1 MKRSFFSLFGLML
14 ALFYFTG
21 CSGATEDK
29 ISPVAETAKAGKTVW
44 TKTELKDKT
53 WNSLYS
59 RLLKDGFSEKDLN
72 KYFVQLE
79 NEFSQKPMGKKV
91 KELYTASFVRKKK
104 ATQDKNKPKTKPAAN
119 KLGIPYPWYPGYVT
133 EENAQKCIKFLSEN
147 EEYFALAEK
156 KYTVPKEVISA
167 LIYVETW
174 HGKFLG
180 KFNPLPMLASMSIS
194 TDLSML
200 PNYTAKLNLTQA
212 QKNYL
217 QEKIK
222 VKADWAYNELKAL
235 LRYAIKNNIDINT
248 VPSSIYGAIGY
259 GQFMPSNIPL
269 YGIDANKDG
278 KIDLFDPPDAILSVA
293 KFLHTQGWK
302 HRNID
307 FNKQVKVIKRY
318 NHSTAYANTILAL
331 AKLTGQTPQTGT
343 NSITASKNTKDKD
356 NVRN

>member
-1 MKRSFFSLFGLML
+1 
-14 ALFYFTG
+14 
-21 CSGATEDK
+21 
-29 ISPVAETAKAGKTVW
+29 
-44 TKTELKDKT
+44 
-53 WNSLYS
+53 
-59 RLLKDGFSEKDLN
+59 
-72 KYFVQLE
+72 
-79 NEFSQKPMGKKV
+79 
-91 KELYTASFVRKKK
+91 
-104 ATQDKNKPKTKPAAN
+104 
-119 KLGIPYPWYPGYVT
+119 
-133 EENAQKCIKFLSEN
+133 
-147 EEYFALAEK
+147 
-156 KYTVPKEVISA
+156 
-167 LIYVETW
+167 
-174 HGKFLG
+174 
-180 KFNPLPMLASMSIS
+180 
-194 TDLSML
+194 ML

>member
-1 MKRSFFSLFGLML
+1 MKRAIFSLLSIVL
-14 ALFYFTG
+14 AFSCFTG
-21 CSGATEDK
+21 FSEAAENKT
-29 ISPVAETAKAGKTVW
+29 SPAEAV
-44 TKTELKDKT
+44 KT
-53 WNSLYS
+53 WQDNTWNDLYK
-59 RLLKDGFSEKDLN
+59 RLLKDGFSKKDLN

-79 NEFSQKPMGKKV
+79 NEFSQKPMGNKV
-91 KELYTASFVRKKK
+91 KELYNASFAPKKK
-104 ATQDKNKPKTKPAAN
+104 TDKNKAKEKPKTN
-119 KLGIPYPWYPGYVT
+119 ELGIPYPWYPGYVT

-156 KYTVPKEVISA
+156 KYAVPREVISA

-194 TDLSML
+194 TELSML
-200 PNYTAKLNLTQA
+200 PNYTAKLNLTEA
-212 QKNYL
+212 QKKYL

-302 HRNID
+302 QRNLA
-307 FNKQVKVIKRY
+307 FTKQVKVIKRY

-331 AKLTGQTPQTGT
+331 AKLTKQAPRTSKTV
-343 NSITASKNTKDKD
+343 TASKNTKDKD

>member
-1 MKRSFFSLFGLML
+1 MKRTFSSFIGILL
-14 ALFYFTG
+14 ALCCFVSF
-21 CSGATEDK
+21 SAATENK
-29 ISPVAETAKAGKTVW
+29 HNPAETAKTAKTKW
-44 TKTELKDKT
+44 HDNT
-53 WNSLYS
+53 WNGLYT
-59 RLLKDGFSEKDLN
+59 RLLKDGFSKNELD

-79 NEFSQKPMGKKV
+79 NEFSQKPMGNKV
-91 KELYTASFVRKKK
+91 KELYNASFVRKKK
-104 ATQDKNKPKTKPAAN
+104 APQDKDKAKAKPEKN

-133 EENAQKCIKFLSEN
+133 EENAQKCIKFLHEN
-147 EEYFALAEK
+147 EEYFARAEK
-156 KYTVPKEVISA
+156 KYAVPKEIISA

-180 KFNPLPMLASMSIS
+180 KFTPLPMLASMSIS

-200 PNYTAKLNLTQA
+200 PNYTAKLNLTET

-302 HRNID
+302 HRNLA
-307 FNKQVKVIKRY
+307 FAKQVKVIKRY

-331 AKLTGQTPQTGT
+331 AKLTEQTPKQTPQTNKT
-343 NSITASKNTKDKD
+343 VTASKNTKDKN

>member
-1 MKRSFFSLFGLML
+1 MKRILSSFICLIFVLCCFVSFS
-14 ALFYFTG
+14 T
-21 CSGATEDK
+21 ATENK
-29 ISPVAETAKAGKTVW
+29 ITPAEANKTAKNKWAKP
-44 TKTELKDKT
+44 EFKDKT
-53 WNSLYS
+53 WNGLYA
-59 RLLKDGFSEKDLN
+59 RLLKDGFSKKDLN
-72 KYFVQLE
+72 KYFAQLE
-79 NEFSQKPMGKKV
+79 NEYSQIPMGNKV
-91 KELYTASFVRKKK
+91 KELYNASFANKKK
-104 ATQDKNKPKTKPAAN
+104 TPQDKNKAKEKPKTN

-133 EENAQKCIKFLSEN
+133 EENAQKCIKFLDEN
-147 EEYFALAEK
+147 KEYFAQAEK
-156 KYTVPKEVISA
+156 KYAVPKEILSA

-180 KFNPLPMLASMSIS
+180 KYNPLPMLASMSIS
-194 TDLSML
+194 TELSML
-200 PNYTAKLNLTQA
+200 PNYTAKLNLTEA

-222 VKADWAYNELKAL
+222 VKADWAYTELKAL
-235 LRYAIKNNIDINT
+235 LRYAIKNKIDINT

-302 HRNID
+302 QRNID

-331 AKLTGQTPQTGT
+331 AKLTKQTPQTSKT
-343 NSITASKNTKDKD
+343 VTASKNTKDK
-356 NVRN
+356 NNARN